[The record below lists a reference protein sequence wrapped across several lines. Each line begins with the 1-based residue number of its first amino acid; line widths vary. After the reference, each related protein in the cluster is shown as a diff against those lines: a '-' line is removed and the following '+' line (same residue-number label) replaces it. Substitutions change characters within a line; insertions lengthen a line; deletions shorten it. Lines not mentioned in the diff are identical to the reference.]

1 MFFHLCSDLLRA
13 VLTLIHGVMK
23 NAGRVNG
30 TPACDEF
37 LKLFQKINEKLKK
50 IIPIHVMDF
59 TYWDIVARA

>member
-1 MFFHLCSDLLRA
+1 
-13 VLTLIHGVMK
+13 MK

-37 LKLFQKINEKLKK
+37 LKLFQKINKKLKK